1 MKISDLAYS
10 WCDFAVLILI
20 VVGILRGRSRGMSQE
35 LLDVLKWLAIVVVG
49 GLVYQPAGRYVADY
63 THIGIATAYVSVYIS
78 VIIVLRLFFGW
89 IKHAVGEK
97 LVGGDVFGDGEYDLG
112 MLAGAV
118 RFACYIVVGMALLN
132 AQYVSPEQL
141 AADVRMQ
148 QDNFGDI
155 SFPTVGRIQQTV
167 FNGSASGKLVKNYLA
182 HELIVSAPPDK
193 NAAPTETLRSQRQ
206 RTIDEVLGEKK

>member
-1 MKISDLAYS
+1 MKIGDLAYS
-10 WCDFAVLILI
+10 WCDLAVLALI
-20 VVGILRGRSRGMSQE
+20 VVGILRGRNRGMSQE

-63 THIGIATAYVSVYIS
+63 THIALSTAYVAVYIG
-78 VIIVLRLFFGW
+78 VIILLRLFFGW
-89 IKHAVGEK
+89 IKHGVGEK
-97 LVGGDVFGDGEYDLG
+97 LVGSDVFGDGEYYLG
-112 MLAGAV
+112 MVAGAV
-118 RFACYIVVGMALLN
+118 RFACYILVGMALLN

-141 AADVRMQ
+141 AADRRAQ
-148 QDNFGDI
+148 QENFGDI

-167 FNGSASGKLVKNYLA
+167 FNGSASGKLVKNYFG

-193 NAAPTETLRSQRQ
+193 NAAPTETLRGQRQ